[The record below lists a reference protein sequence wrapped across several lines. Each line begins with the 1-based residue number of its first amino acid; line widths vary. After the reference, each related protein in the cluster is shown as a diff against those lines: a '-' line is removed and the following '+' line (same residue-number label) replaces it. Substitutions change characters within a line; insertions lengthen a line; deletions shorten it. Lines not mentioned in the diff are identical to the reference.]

1 MYGDPDVL
9 RSRVGALREQ
19 AVDVRALADHLIAQT
34 DQIRTAW
41 TGRAADAM
49 RQRVGD
55 RAGHLRAAATQ
66 HDVAADRLEAHVHQV
81 ELLQESIAAVERR
94 VAELVAEAADRQ
106 ARRDPDLPPAGELDG
121 ELDGELNGELSAEAE
136 DDRVLLAFVGPPPGH
151 RDWLVVEVPGL

>member
-1 MYGDPDVL
+1 MYGDTDVL

-34 DQIRTAW
+34 DQIRRGW

-81 ELLQESIAAVERR
+81 ELLQEQIAAIERR
-94 VAELVAEAADRQ
+94 VAELVAEATDRQ
-106 ARRDPDLPPAGELDG
+106 ARREPAAPPDALLDG
-121 ELDGELNGELSAEAE
+121 ES

-151 RDWLVVEVPGL
+151 RDWLEVEVPGL